1 MAQENNQVQKSGKK
15 RSYYLLKGS
24 EYSIIILRCHC
35 ITEKNQIVLKCKWKI
50 RLYTEKTFIS
60 MDISSFE
67 KNVL

>member
-1 MAQENNQVQKSGKK
+1 MARENNQVQTNGNK

-24 EYSIIILRCHC
+24 EYSIILCCHC
-35 ITEKNQIVLKCKWKI
+35 ITEKNQNVLKCKWKI

-67 KNVL
+67 KNVS